1 MNNNALLVLTRWPFP
16 SKRGADIR
24 IVSIMKYLLSKE
36 CNLNIVCFFK
46 NKQEFK
52 SIEVPEL
59 IKEAVIHPVYLT
71 ILDKAINVFKSIF
84 RREAL
89 QVGLYYKNDLKELIY
104 MLSSKSTLTVVHLVR
119 LAYLHPHIIS
129 NYKLLE
135 LTDSMGLNF
144 YSRINNNKNILINSF
159 SNYIYRR
166 EVRLISQYE
175 ADVINYFNSATV
187 VSNRDKNYIV
197 DVSKQSRMNIH
208 VIPLAFDSYTLDKKS
223 TKNHKELRL
232 GFIGKLGYLPNDQA
246 LNYIVENLLPLICKE
261 NFLVRL
267 CVIGDIPKDYKYP
280 LNLTKI
286 NIEYT
291 GWVDNI
297 YDYLEDIDVSLAPV
311 FLGSGMQTKIVTSLS
326 CGVPV
331 IASSNLKESHILNG
345 DNGVLFFESPGSFL
359 NILKKFK
366 SDNFRVF
373 QSEEAYKV
381 FKSSYSFDL
390 FSSRFDKL
398 LEGVFHGY
406 K

>member
-1 MNNNALLVLTRWPFP
+1 MNNNTLLVLTRWPFP

-46 NKQEFK
+46 NKQEFE
-52 SIEVPEL
+52 SIKVPEL

-71 ILDKAINVFKSIF
+71 ILDKVINVFKSIL
-84 RREAL
+84 RGEAL
-89 QVGLYYKNDLKELIY
+89 QVNLYYKNDLKGLIS

-135 LTDSMGLNF
+135 LTDSMGVNF
-144 YSRINNNKNILINSF
+144 YSRINNNKNILINF
-159 SNYIYRR
+159 LSNYIYRR
-166 EVRLISQYE
+166 EARLISQYE
-175 ADVINYFNSATV
+175 SDVINYFNSATV

-197 DVSKQSRMNIH
+197 DISKKSGMNIH
-208 VIPLAFDSYTLDKKS
+208 VIPLAFDSYSLDKKS
-223 TKNHKELRL
+223 TQNHKELRL

-246 LNYIVENLLPLICKE
+246 LKYIVENLLPLICKE
-261 NFLVRL
+261 NFLVSL
-267 CVIGDIPKDYKYP
+267 CVIGDIPKSYKYP
-280 LNLTKI
+280 INLTKI

-291 GWVDNI
+291 GWVDNM
-297 YDYLEDIDVSLAPV
+297 YDYLKDIDISLAPV
-311 FLGSGMQTKIVTSLS
+311 FSGSGMQTKIVTSLS
-326 CGVPV
+326 FGVPV
-331 IASSNLKESHILNG
+331 IASSNLKDSHALDG

-366 SDNFRVF
+366 SDDFRMF
-373 QSEEAYKV
+373 QSEEAHKA
-381 FKSSYSFDL
+381 FQSSYSFDL

-398 LEGVFHGY
+398 LEGVFHDY